1 MTTMGDLIETLTPEE
16 KKIIKKLGE
25 GVRGTKLTTWL
36 EEEGISQ
43 ETFKKLTDEK
53 LSMGELTLL
62 MDMAD
67 EWL

>member
-25 GVRGTKLTTWL
+25 GVRGSKLKAWL

-53 LSMGELTLL
+53 LTMDQLMLL
-62 MDMAD
+62 MEMAD